1 MVNRRF
7 AFAVPGDL
15 ATPTGGYAYDRRV
28 LAELA
33 ELGWTVDLV
42 ALGADFP
49 HPSEETLAEA
59 ETAFAALPDGL
70 PIVIDGLAFG
80 AMPELALALAATHPL
95 IALVHHPLALETG
108 LAPEE
113 AEALR
118 VSEQMALTAAKRVIA
133 TSETTARLLVSEYGV
148 PQERMAVARPGTDV
162 SASPRRPAEAS
173 DRSAVRLLAV
183 GAVVPRKGYDTLLAA
198 LATLRDLPWHLTI
211 AGACD
216 RHIEASVQLL
226 ADTVRFGLKERVMT
240 LGPVPDEKLAELYA
254 GADVFVLASR
264 YEGYG
269 MAYAEAIAYGLPV
282 VGTTAG
288 AIPEVVPAEAGRL
301 VAPDDPAALAAALR
315 ELIGDRAARARCA
328 EAAQAAAAHLPRW
341 RDTAMRIAE
350 VVEAVR

>member
-1 MVNRRF
+1 VSRRF

-33 ELGWTVDLV
+33 ELGWAVDV
-42 ALGADFP
+42 VTLGADFP
-49 HPSEETLAEA
+49 SPSEESLAAAEA
-59 ETAFAALPDGL
+59 AFAALPNGV

-80 AMPELALALAATHPL
+80 AMPELAMAIGAVHPL

-108 LAPEE
+108 LAPED

-118 VSEQMALTAAKRVIA
+118 VSEWMALSAAMRVIA
-133 TSETTARLLVSEYGV
+133 TSETTARLLVADYGV
-148 PQERMAVARPGTDV
+148 PQERMTVARPGND
-162 SASPRRPAEAS
+162 ARLPRSPAERP
-173 DRSAVRLLAV
+173 DGCVVRLLAV

-198 LATLRDLPWHLTI
+198 LATLRDLPWRLTI

-216 RHIEASVQLL
+216 RHIEASVELL
-226 ADTVRFGLKERVMT
+226 ADTVRFGLKERVAT
-240 LGPVPDEKLAELYA
+240 VGPVPDQKLAELYSD
-254 GADVFVLASR
+254 ADVFVLASR

-282 VGTTAG
+282 IGTTAG
-288 AIPEVVPAEAGRL
+288 AIPEVVPADAGRL
-301 VAPDDPAALAAALR
+301 VPPDDPAALAGALR
-315 ELIGDRAARARCA
+315 ELIGDRGARNRCA
-328 EAAQAAAAHLPRW
+328 EAAQTAAARLPGW

-350 VVEAVR
+350 VVETVG